1 MLFLYNKEVGG
12 DTGMD
17 IEVYIALFALII
29 SILSFVISLYYNW
42 KDHERRRKQA
52 TIEYFDN
59 LTLQLYE
66 KETVFNEKYNEL
78 GVDIAMLDADVEL
91 DKVAT
96 EVLSAFE
103 RLCVGINTGIFDFDI
118 LDRMAGSYLINTYT
132 YFCPYIEKKRRDK
145 SQTSAYVEFEN
156 AINKIKMKRH

>member
-1 MLFLYNKEVGG
+1 
-12 DTGMD
+12 MD
-17 IEVYIALFALII
+17 IEIYIALFALII

-42 KDHERRRKQA
+42 KDHDRRRKQA

-66 KETVFNEKYNEL
+66 KEAMFNEKYNEL
-78 GVDIAMLDADVEL
+78 EVDIAMLDTNAEMH
-91 DKVAT
+91 KVAI

-118 LDRMAGSYLINTYT
+118 LDRMAGSYLINIYT
-132 YFCPYIEKKRRDK
+132 RFSPYIEKKHGDA
-145 SQTSAYVEFEN
+145 SQASAYVEFEN
-156 AINKIKMKRH
+156 VVNKIKEKRH

>member
-1 MLFLYNKEVGG
+1 MN
-12 DTGMD
+12 
-17 IEVYIALFALII
+17 IEVYIAIVALII
-29 SILSFVISLYYNW
+29 SILSFIISLYYNW

-66 KETVFNEKYNEL
+66 KEAIFNEQYNEL
-78 GVDIAMLDADVEL
+78 GIDIAILDTNVEL
-91 DKVAT
+91 HKKAT

-132 YFCPYIEKKRRDK
+132 RFSPYIEKKHRDT
-145 SQTSAYVEFEN
+145 SQASAYVEFESVVN
-156 AINKIKMKRH
+156 RIKSKRQ